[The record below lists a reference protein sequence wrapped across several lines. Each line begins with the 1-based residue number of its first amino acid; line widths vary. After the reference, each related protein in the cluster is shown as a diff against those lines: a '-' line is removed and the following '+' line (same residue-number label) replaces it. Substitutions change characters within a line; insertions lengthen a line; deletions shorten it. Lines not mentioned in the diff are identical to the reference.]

1 MQEDKE
7 LILLL
12 KQDNQQAFGLLYQRD
27 WAKVYNFSRQYL
39 YTKESAEEVVSEV
52 FIKLWDS
59 RLLLDNNS
67 NMKGLLFI
75 LTRNIVFNQFRKKI
89 NEDAFRTFMLS
100 SVEKS
105 YDLEEQIE
113 ANDLRA
119 YINQLVEELS
129 PQRQLVFKMSRND
142 QKSYKEIASELNITE
157 KTVERHINE
166 ALKYLRKNIYILMS
180 FL

>member
-1 MQEDKE
+1 
-7 LILLL
+7 
-12 KQDNQQAFGLLYQRD
+12 
-27 WAKVYNFSRQYL
+27 
-39 YTKESAEEVVSEV
+39 
-52 FIKLWDS
+52 
-59 RLLLDNNS
+59 
-67 NMKGLLFI
+67 
-75 LTRNIVFNQFRKKI
+75 
-89 NEDAFRTFMLS
+89 MLS

>member
-1 MQEDKE
+1 MQADKE

-12 KQDNQQAFGLLYQRD
+12 KQDNQDAFGILYQRY
-27 WAKVYNFSRQYL
+27 WGKVYSFSRYYL
-39 YTKESAEEVVSEV
+39 YTKENAEDVVSEV

-59 RLLLDNNS
+59 RLLLDDDS

-75 LTRNIVFNQFRKKI
+75 LTRNLVFNQYRKKI

-100 SVEKS
+100 AVEEL

-113 ANDLRA
+113 ANDLKE
-119 YINQLVEELS
+119 YITQLVEELPS
-129 PQRQLVFKMSRND
+129 QRQRVFKMSRNE
-142 QKSYKEIASELNITE
+142 QKSYKEIAAELHITE

-166 ALKYLRKNIYILMS
+166 ALKYLRKNIYLIVM

>member
-12 KQDNQQAFGLLYQRD
+12 KQDNQQAFGLLYQRY

-67 NMKGLLFI
+67 NMK
-75 LTRNIVFNQFRKKI
+75 
-89 NEDAFRTFMLS
+89 
-100 SVEKS
+100 
-105 YDLEEQIE
+105 
-113 ANDLRA
+113 
-119 YINQLVEELS
+119 
-129 PQRQLVFKMSRND
+129 
-142 QKSYKEIASELNITE
+142 
-157 KTVERHINE
+157 
-166 ALKYLRKNIYILMS
+166 
-180 FL
+180 